1 MKKLLFMLLA
11 TLFLSN
17 SVWAADELKL
27 KDENDKVNYSI
38 GYQIG
43 GDFVKQN
50 IDLKTEVIV
59 KGIQDAIKAN
69 KPLLTQEEMNKTL
82 IDLKERIIAE
92 QRQKESEAGLAFLE
106 EYRKKDGVVEL
117 PVGVLYR
124 VVEAGKG
131 PLPSVNDNATIHFV
145 TKTVEGQEVSNTY
158 TEGQPKTYQIG
169 RMMPGLRD
177 VLLKMNEGAKW
188 EVVVPLGQLNNTG
201 KEYLGQG
208 VLVYDIELVSV
219 TPTTTPNPAEK

>member
-17 SVWAADELKL
+17 FVWAADELKL

-50 IDLKTEVIV
+50 IDLKTEIIV

-92 QRQKESEAGLAFLE
+92 QRQKESEAGLAFLAD
-106 EYRKKDGVVEL
+106 YRKKDGVVEL

-124 VVEAGKG
+124 EVTAGEG
-131 PLPSVNDNATIHFV
+131 TPPTVQDTVTIHYI
-145 TKTVEGQEVSNTY
+145 TRTIDGQEVSSTY
-158 TEGQPKTYQIG
+158 TDNQPKTYQIG

-177 VLLKMNEGAKW
+177 VLLKMNKGSKW
-188 EVVVPLGQLNNTG
+188 EVVVPLGQMSSTG

-208 VLVYDIELVSV
+208 VLVYEIELVSIA
-219 TPTTTPNPAEK
+219 PAPAEK